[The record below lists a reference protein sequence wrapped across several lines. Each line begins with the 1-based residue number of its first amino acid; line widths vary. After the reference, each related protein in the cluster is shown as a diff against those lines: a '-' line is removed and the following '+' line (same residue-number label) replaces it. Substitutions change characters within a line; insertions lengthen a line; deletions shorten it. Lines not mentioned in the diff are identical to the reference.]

1 MGAERKLMYG
11 DYDMSQAPDHHE
23 ILKEVLIAL
32 GSNAESVW
40 GDPTVTVQK
49 ASLRIAEVLGNKV
62 NSSAIYATP
71 AFPAG
76 AGPDFSNAVIRIGT
90 NLPADRI
97 LALLHQIEAEAGR
110 ERLVRWG
117 QRTLDLDLLAVGDQ
131 VLPDRQ
137 ILQDWIDL
145 DPARQAEIAPD
156 TLILPHPRLQDRS
169 FVLVPMADVAP
180 EWVHPVLGQTVEQ
193 MRDARPADE
202 VATVR
207 RL

>member
-1 MGAERKLMYG
+1 MYG
-11 DYDMSQAPDHHE
+11 DFGMSQAIDHHE
-23 ILKEVLIAL
+23 NCKEVLIAL
-32 GSNAESVW
+32 GSNADSVW
-40 GDPTVTVQK
+40 GDPTMTVQK
-49 ASLRIAEVLGNKV
+49 ASLRIGCILGIRV
-62 NSSAIYATP
+62 NSSAIYTTP

-76 AGPDFSNAVIRIGT
+76 AGPDFANAVIRTGT

-117 QRTLDLDLLAVGDQ
+117 QRTLDLDLLAVGDL
-131 VLPDRQ
+131 VLPDRHV
-137 ILQDWIDL
+137 LQNWIDL
-145 DPARQAEIAPD
+145 DPARQAETAPD

-180 EWVHPVLGQTVEQ
+180 DWVHPILEKTVVE

-202 VATVR
+202 VASVR
-207 RL
+207 PR